1 MKNISLTALYIAAAI
16 ASAVFIACVDD
27 ETSATG
33 PGPSEPGISLPDPCP
48 ENLICDTTYVDK
60 KAYSFVY
67 YTGKKKLD
75 TVTASV
81 HELECDIEED
91 SFSCTLEEHYSSS
104 GHSEED
110 WVREDYDAVDMPTIE
125 LDSDSV
131 EHLKVNVKRIDTT
144 YINYGKNRLMDY
156 IPPYI
161 ETPKLNK
168 KELQAAFA
176 STTFEVRRS
185 GSNEIYYLMYAEYE
199 SPYEFY
205 DAKGLPD
212 WFGIDADSYTES
224 STGCIDD
231 PGEWHCEKI
240 ITTHYPLS
248 TKSLRFEVYAI
259 HSKMMN
265 DTTVTWTAYYK
276 DLYGVKDSVQLT
288 TNFIRSRDY

>member
-1 MKNISLTALYIAAAI
+1 MKKTLFTALYIAAVI
-16 ASAVFIACVDD
+16 GSTTFIACSDD
-27 ETSATG
+27 ESGAIG
-33 PGPSEPGISLPDPCP
+33 PDSSDPGIALPDPCP

-81 HELECDIEED
+81 NELECDIGED
-91 SFSCTLEEHYSSS
+91 SFSCTLEEHYYTT
-104 GHSEED
+104 GYSEED
-110 WVREDYDAVDMPTIE
+110 WVRRDYDAVDKPTIE

-176 STTFEVRRS
+176 TTTFETSRS

-205 DAKGLPD
+205 DAKGLPE
-212 WFGIDADSYTES
+212 WFSIDADSYTES
-224 STGCIDD
+224 SVGCIDD
-231 PGEWHCEKI
+231 PGERYCAKE

-248 TKSLRFEVYAI
+248 TKNLRFEVYAI
-259 HSKMMN
+259 HSKPMN

-288 TNFIRSRDY
+288 TNFKRCEGY